1 MQGHLGVGDW
11 SLEPTVT
18 LGLLG
23 VVVSY
28 VALCR
33 RGRLTSHDDVSPWF
47 GSLRWRPAFFG
58 LAVVVAA
65 LALESPLDKGGDEY
79 LLTLHMIQHLL
90 LMMVVPPLVLLG
102 IAGMPVAEERSHTR
116 SFAAWT
122 WITRPWPAT
131 VLFNAVM
138 LVWHLPALYDATLTT
153 NPIHVLEHIGFLAT
167 GIVFWWAIID
177 PLRGSAAAARSS
189 LGPFQKIAMLVIG
202 GIPPTVLGFV
212 LAMGGSAYYDF
223 YARAPRLWDISALA
237 DQQIA
242 GVIMLGV
249 GNLIYFAAVSVIFFR
264 LFGDPAD
271 DERRAGSDLARETP
285 PGEPSPAGR
294 PY

>member
-28 VALCR
+28 LALCR
-33 RGRLTSHDDVSPWF
+33 RGRLSAQDNVSPWF
-47 GSLRWRPAFFG
+47 GSVRWRPAFFG
-58 LAVVVAA
+58 FAIVVAA
-65 LALESPLDKGGDEY
+65 LALESPLDRGGDEY

-90 LMMVVPPLVLLG
+90 LMMVVPPLFLLG
-102 IAGMPVAEERSHTR
+102 IAGMPVAEDRSQSHT
-116 SFAAWT
+116 FKLWT

-131 VLFNAVM
+131 VLFNVVM
-138 LVWHLPALYDATLTT
+138 LVWHLPVLYDSTLTT
-153 NPIHVLEHIGFLAT
+153 NPIHVLEHISFLAT
-167 GIVFWWAIID
+167 GIIFWWPIID
-177 PLRGSAAAARSS
+177 PLRSSAAAGRFS

-212 LAMGGSAYYDF
+212 LAMGGSVYYDF
-223 YARAPRLWDISALA
+223 YARAPRLWDISPLA

-242 GVIMLGV
+242 GVIMLGA
-249 GNLIYFAAVSVIFFR
+249 GNLIYFAAISVIFVR

-285 PGEPSPAGR
+285 PAEPSPAGR